1 MEKHY
6 KQTFVFLSL
15 QGGCEGPNTVLF
27 FALASVGHM
36 YRVLKVNLFCFG
48 LVWKD
53 YLIFRESQL

>member
-1 MEKHY
+1 
-6 KQTFVFLSL
+6 
-15 QGGCEGPNTVLF
+15 
-27 FALASVGHM
+27 M